1 MSNKKNLTAAVP
13 RNRNGEAAAMAIVF
27 IAAIAGRLLMFLT
40 AYMTAKHTGMAKGL
54 YEYLAGAGDV
64 PHYVEIASGWYQSS
78 GETANNIV
86 FFPLMPMLMKLF
98 HVIFRDYV
106 IAGIFVSY
114 VSFGIMSC
122 FFYKLLKLDY
132 DDEKTAGGMLAM
144 FMGVFGIFYI
154 SAHTESLFIMLI
166 AMGLYYMRK
175 KNWLAAGV
183 VGFFASLSRTQG
195 MVLFIPVVYEIVI
208 KSIKE
213 KKFDIKSLFAIL
225 IPMGYLVYLILN
237 KAIAGDYFK
246 FIEYQADAPWYNEAT
261 WISESMATSYA
272 VGKNNFALSLII
284 YWPQII
290 GFFIAMA
297 AIFAGLKNKVKVS
310 YLLFLDAYTGVTY
323 FQSWMISGGRYIT
336 ACLPLYI
343 VFAAIDNKYVKNTI
357 LLIEGLTFMIIAI
370 LWFRGYAIM

>member
-1 MSNKKNLTAAVP
+1 MANKKNLTASAL
-13 RNRNGEAAAMAIVF
+13 RDKKGEFITMAIVF
-27 IAAIAGRLLMFLT
+27 IAAIVSRLLMFGA
-40 AYMTAKHTGMAKGL
+40 AYMTAKHTGMSKGL

-64 PHYVEIASGWYQSS
+64 PHYVEIARGWYQSS

-98 HVIFRDYV
+98 QVILRDYV
-106 IAGIFVSY
+106 IAGIFVSHA
-114 VSFGIMSC
+114 SFGIASC
-122 FFYKLLKLDY
+122 YFYKLLKLDY

-175 KNWLAAGV
+175 SNWLAAGI
-183 VGFFASLSRTQG
+183 VGFFASLSKTQG
-195 MVLFIPVVYEIVI
+195 MLLFVPVVYEIAI
-208 KSIKE
+208 KAIKE
-213 KKFDIKSLFAIL
+213 KKFDVKYLFAIL

-237 KAIAGDYFK
+237 KAVAGDFFK
-246 FIEYQADAPWYNEAT
+246 FVEYQANAPWYNRPV
-261 WISESMATSYA
+261 WISESMATSYD

-290 GFFIAMA
+290 AFFVAVA
-297 AIFAGLKNKVKVS
+297 AIFAGLKNKVRIS
-310 YLLFLDAYTGVTY
+310 YLLFLGAYVGVTY
-323 FQSWMISGGRYIT
+323 FQSWMISGGRYVT

-357 LLIEGLTFMIIAI
+357 LLIEGLTFMVIAI

>member
-1 MSNKKNLTAAVP
+1 MANKKNLTALMP
-13 RNRNGEAAAMAIVF
+13 RNKRKETIVTAIVF
-27 IAAIAGRLLMFLT
+27 AVAVASRLLMFWA
-40 AYMTAKHTGMAKGL
+40 AYMTAKHAGMGKGL
-54 YEYLAGAGDV
+54 YEYLSGAGDV
-64 PHYVEIASGWYQSS
+64 PHYVEIASGGYQSS
-78 GETANNIV
+78 GATANNIV

-114 VSFGIMSC
+114 VSFGVASC
-122 FFYKLLKLDY
+122 YFYKLLKLDY

-175 KNWLAAGV
+175 NNLPAAGV
-183 VGFFASLSRTQG
+183 AGFFAALSRTQG
-195 MVLFIPVVYEIVI
+195 VLLFVPVVYEIVI
-208 KSIKE
+208 RAVKE
-213 KKFDIKSLFAIL
+213 KRFDIKSLFAML
-225 IPMGYLVYLILN
+225 IPMGYLAYLVLN
-237 KAIAGDYFK
+237 KAVTGEYFK
-246 FIEYQADAPWYNEAT
+246 FIEYQAAAPWYNEAT
-261 WISESMATSYA
+261 WISNSIATSYD

-290 GFFIAMA
+290 AFFIAVA
-297 AIFAGLKNKVKVS
+297 AIFAGLKNRVRIS
-310 YLLFLDAYTGVTY
+310 YLLFLGAYAGVTY
-323 FQSWMISGGRYIT
+323 FQSWMLSGGRYIT

-343 VFAAIDNKYVKNTI
+343 VFAALDNKYIKNII
-357 LLIEGLTFMIIAI
+357 LLTEGLTFMVIAV